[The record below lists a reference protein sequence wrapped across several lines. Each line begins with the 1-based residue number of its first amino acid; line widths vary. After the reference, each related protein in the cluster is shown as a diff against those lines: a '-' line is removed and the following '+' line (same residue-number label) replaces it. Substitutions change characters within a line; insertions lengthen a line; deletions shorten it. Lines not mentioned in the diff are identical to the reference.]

1 MKKDLYPFKLYVRL
15 KPIKT
20 LFGLSLLCNFGII
33 LWLSWYVR
41 PQEVPIFLHHNVL
54 FGVDLT
60 GPWYAV
66 FYLPL
71 IGIIIL
77 IVNLLLGMFLYKK
90 DKLTSQVLALVT
102 FFCHIFLVMSAVLL
116 VFLNV

>member
-1 MKKDLYPFKLYVRL
+1 MKKEFYPFKLYVQL
-15 KPIKT
+15 KPIKM
-20 LFGLSLLCNFGII
+20 LFGLSLLCNLGII
-33 LWLSWYVR
+33 LWLAWYVR
-41 PQEVPIFLHHNVL
+41 PQEVPIFLHHNIL

-77 IVNLLLGMFLYKK
+77 TLNLFLGMFLYKK
-90 DKLTSQVLALVT
+90 DKLTSHVLALVT
-102 FFCHIFLVMSAVLL
+102 FLCHVFLVISATLL